1 MSGLGWDG
9 HDMSDGGWLDGGRG
23 GMMRGGIT
31 KKPKRSEQRYINE
44 ELHVFPLL

>member
-1 MSGLGWDG
+1 MSGLGWNG
-9 HDMSDGGWLDGGRG
+9 HDMSDGVVGWREGRYDE
-23 GMMRGGIT
+23 RGDY